1 MPVIFTARQQ
11 GQEEMRACFLGQNV
25 CALGFGVA
33 TLQTPP
39 LMMDEETG
47 EPADLAPPDSGQK
60 PSSRT
65 EPTPRLAGF
74 RPL

>member
-1 MPVIFTARQQ
+1 MAVISTARQQ
-11 GQEEMRACFLGQNV
+11 GEMRACFLGQNI

-39 LMMDEETG
+39 LVVDEETG
-47 EPADLAPPDSGQK
+47 KPADLRPDQDDQTRPG
-60 PSSRT
+60 RT
-65 EPTPRLAGF
+65 EPALPQARI

>member
-1 MPVIFTARQQ
+1 
-11 GQEEMRACFLGQNV
+11 MRACFLGQNV

-39 LMMDEETG
+39 LVVDEETG
-47 EPADLAPPDSGQK
+47 KPADLLPDADGRTR
-60 PSSRT
+60 PART
-65 EPTPRLAGF
+65 EPVPPKAGI

>member
-1 MPVIFTARQQ
+1 MTVIFTARQQ

-39 LMMDEETG
+39 LVVDEETG
-47 EPADLAPPDSGQK
+47 KPAVLRPDQDDQPRPGRTDPP
-60 PSSRT
+60 P
-65 EPTPRLAGF
+65 PRPRARRL
-74 RPL
+74 

>member
-1 MPVIFTARQQ
+1 MAVIFTAWQK

-39 LMMDEETG
+39 LVADEDTG
-47 EPADLAPPDSGQK
+47 KPAELRPDQDDRTS
-60 PSSRT
+60 PDRT
-65 EPTPRLAGF
+65 EPPLPRAGI